1 MKTGRDIRGGEEGK
15 EEERVFWVLREVN
28 SCRRGSAASSEAR
41 WPFEAVTL
49 PGQGTASGKHTP
61 VVEMLTQQDSR
72 SLQRDL
78 GQSDDMS

>member
-1 MKTGRDIRGGEEGK
+1 MRGEEEGK

-28 SCRRGSAASSEAR
+28 SCRRGSAVSREAR
-41 WPFEAVTL
+41 WPFAVTL

-61 VVEMLTQQDSR
+61 VVAMLTQQDSR

-78 GQSDDMS
+78 GESDDMEAPSG